1 MNLDLKNIEDY
12 TKDLFW
18 VLKALEQLEKEFQ
31 SETWHFQKPNRPE
44 SAFYEIASQLHPRLT
59 DLLHHKGS
67 EYIKHYLYQIDLS
80 EYQVKKAVALTENE
94 DFAQV
99 LANLILKRC
108 LQKVLIRNYYKAQ
121 EKVSSGKGLKNKI
134 S

>member
-31 SETWHFQKPNRPE
+31 RESWHFQKPTRAE
-44 SAFYEIASQLHPRLT
+44 SAFHEIASQLHPRLT
-59 DLLHHKGS
+59 DLLTHKGS

-80 EYQVKKAVALTENE
+80 SALTCLVQ
-94 DFAQV
+94 AQQQ
-99 LANLILKRC
+99 LARWCFLPEHASCPNSAL
-108 LQKVLIRNYYKAQ
+108 
-121 EKVSSGKGLKNKI
+121 
-134 S
+134 